1 MAGMR
6 ALVIGAISGMVLVVL
21 ILFAAFVWVALFP
34 EGGDSWD
41 AKYFFTHSA
50 FYVLF
55 GTGFAL
61 GFGIQKWRERRRS
74 NLIALAKYVLPEK

>member
-1 MAGMR
+1 MAGMKML
-6 ALVIGAISGMVLVVL
+6 ATAVVSGFSLVAIVLL
-21 ILFAAFVWVALFP
+21 CAFAYVWMFP

-74 NLIALAKYVLPEK
+74 SQAG